1 MNGIQGNDAAQARV
15 FAHDAVNIVVGAI
28 NWSATNGG
36 LEITTAGTEYALEDE
51 ITLAAGSG
59 TSAKFLVKAI
69 NSAGGVTRLEQKPI
83 SAPLT
88 YESGAGYALAS
99 TPVAS
104 GGSGTAAGLAVKVV
118 DIDIPNTQQRGVC
131 LFVGAAAGLSD
142 LSVIMESGRLANFKS
157 LSGGTV
163 LPVLVTRVTQGGL
176 TANDVLALY

>member
-36 LEITTAGTEYALEDE
+36 LEITTAGTGYALEDE

-104 GGSGTAAGLAVKVV
+104 DVGSGSSLAVKVV

-163 LPVLVTRVTQGGL
+163 LPILVTRVTQGGL

>member
-36 LEITTAGTEYALEDE
+36 LEITTAGTGYALEDE

-99 TPVAS
+99 TPAAS
-104 GGSGTAAGLAVKVV
+104 GGSGSSLAVKVV
-118 DIDIPNTQQRGVC
+118 DIDIPNIWSNDSVNQTIELSFEKGMFGAILNTSVYNAVDELRYPQR
-131 LFVGAAAGLSD
+131 S
-142 LSVIMESGRLANFKS
+142 I
-157 LSGGTV
+157 T
-163 LPVLVTRVTQGGL
+163 
-176 TANDVLALY
+176 

>member
-36 LEITTAGTEYALEDE
+36 LEITTAGTGYALEDE

-99 TPVAS
+99 TPAAS
-104 GGSGTAAGLAVKVV
+104 GGSGSSLAVKVV
-118 DIDIPNTQQRGVC
+118 DIDIPNTKQRGVC
-131 LFVGAAAGLSD
+131 LFIGAAAGLAN
-142 LSVIMESGRLANFKS
+142 LSVVMESGRLANFKS
-157 LSGGTV
+157 LSGGTL

-176 TANDVLALY
+176 SANDVLALY